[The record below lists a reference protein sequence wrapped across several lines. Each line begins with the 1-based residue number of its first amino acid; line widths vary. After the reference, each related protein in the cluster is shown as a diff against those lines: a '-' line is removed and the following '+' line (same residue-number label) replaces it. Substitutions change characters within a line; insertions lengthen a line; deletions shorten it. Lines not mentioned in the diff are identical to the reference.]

1 MNLYIFGDS
10 TTQELQE
17 DMYPQQSWAYFLRD
31 YVRDDV
37 NIINVGHAGCSL
49 KSFIYS
55 PDYQA
60 GKVCEN
66 EPEKSEWQQ
75 ILDRLQP
82 GDTMIMYWG
91 GINDMLQSGL
101 DSYREDENGDYVR
114 DEQNTSRESYV
125 YIGKGLGTHKFF
137 TLSSTVSESV
147 DIFTKMVNDV
157 KSKGAIPFIVK
168 GTGKYYTVHGNDKNV
183 ISLVRKYSDAVL
195 DVAHRTGCD
204 FLDVGAEFEK
214 GFAKKGYRK
223 MLDENFLSVN
233 AYEHYKTIGTITRR
247 FPTIDDN
254 VHYSVDGAKNI
265 CDIFINELLKTSYEL
280 KNILK

>member
-10 TTQELQE
+10 TTQELNE

-31 YVRDDV
+31 YVKDDV
-37 NIINVGHAGCSL
+37 NVINVGHAGYSL

-55 PDYQA
+55 VDYQN
-60 GKVCEN
+60 GKVREN

-91 GINDMLQSGL
+91 GINDMLQSWA

-114 DEQNTSRESYV
+114 DEQNTSKESYV

-137 TLSSTVSESV
+137 TLSSTVDESV

-157 KSKGAIPFIVK
+157 KAKGVTPFIVK
-168 GTGKYYTVHGNDKNV
+168 GTGKYYPIHGNDKNV
-183 ISLVRKYSDAVL
+183 ISLVRKYSDAVI
-195 DVAHRTGCD
+195 DVACATDCD
-204 FLDVGAEFEK
+204 YIDVGTEFEK
-214 GFAKKGYRK
+214 GFREKGYRK
-223 MLDENFLSVN
+223 MLDDNFLSVN
-233 AYEHYKTIGTITRR
+233 AYEYYKTIGTITRK

-254 VHYSVDGAKNI
+254 VHYSVGGAKNV
-265 CDIFINELLKTSYEL
+265 CDIFVNELRRSNYSLKS
-280 KNILK
+280 ILK